1 MNCAYNNRKLSN
13 YSDDIL
19 YVNALFFFFK
29 VPTPKSD
36 GVSAGKSE
44 YSDSHSSI
52 TEHSKK
58 NWLPGPKGDC
68 FCLKRHEFAQCSYED
83 YLFLTCISTADP

>member
-1 MNCAYNNRKLSN
+1 MNCAYNKRKLSN

-19 YVNALFFFFK
+19 YVNALFCFFK

-58 NWLPGPKGDC
+58 KLAAWS
-68 FCLKRHEFAQCSYED
+68 KRGLLLSEKA
-83 YLFLTCISTADP
+83 